1 MILYLYFFSY
11 GLQFLSINF
20 SFICF
25 LLSCCILYDQIIKK
39 KDDLFIIFLAI
50 LPTLSPLDL
59 DNIRYDNLIYF
70 FIFIDPIFIASL
82 FTLYRNFLIINFR
95 KLNYNFFLYIIIFIY
110 ALVNLIILYLSGQ
123 NDNQGLTYA
132 FKAVVYIS
140 AIFTAYTNNFI
151 NFKNQV
157 LKIIIF
163 SIIII
168 YIREV
173 VNLSDTKISGHLIFF
188 ITAFIP
194 FIIFYKFKLLHLL
207 IYLPSLLLIS
217 YQTTTLTIMFLFSH
231 FLFFVRQ
238 IPLFYNNVSLIFL
251 VNFQV
256 ICLILLLFINFFI
269 GNYNPDSYF
278 QTKFLFDRA
287 PLYIAAIENLE
298 YFNFNLKTLTIT
310 SENTL
315 PLSNNN
321 SWSSGAHNYFLTMSI
336 KLGLI
341 PSFIILI
348 IINLFLI
355 KLYNNIKSNFIFVD
369 NFPKLLFISF
379 IATFAVLS
387 SVGNGY
393 AENVGY
399 LFFLLLGCLNSA
411 INLKE
416 NNKIEPQKK

>member
-1 MILYLYFFSY
+1 
-11 GLQFLSINF
+11 
-20 SFICF
+20 
-25 LLSCCILYDQIIKK
+25 
-39 KDDLFIIFLAI
+39 
-50 LPTLSPLDL
+50 
-59 DNIRYDNLIYF
+59 LI
-70 FIFIDPIFIASL
+70 
-82 FTLYRNFLIINFR
+82 
-95 KLNYNFFLYIIIFIY
+95 
-110 ALVNLIILYLSGQ
+110 NLIILYLSGQ

-140 AIFTAYTNNFI
+140 AIFTVYTNNFI

-157 LKIIIF
+157 LKIIIV

-173 VNLSDTKISGHLIFF
+173 VNLSDAKISGHLIFF
-188 ITAFIP
+188 ITAFVP
-194 FIIFYKFKLLHLL
+194 LIIYYKFKLLHLL

-217 YQTTTLTIMFLFSH
+217 YQTTTLTIMFLLSH
-231 FLFFVRQ
+231 FLFFVRK
-238 IPLFYNNVSLIFL
+238 IPLFYNKISLIFL

-256 ICLILLLFINFFI
+256 ISLILLLFINFFI
-269 GNYNPDSYF
+269 EEYNPDSYF

-287 PLYIAAIENLE
+287 PLYISAIENLE
-298 YFNFNLKTLTIT
+298 YFNFNLEPLIIT
-310 SENTL
+310 SENIL
-315 PLSNNN
+315 ALSDNNT
-321 SWSSGAHNYFLTMSI
+321 WSSGAHNYFLTMSI

-393 AENVGY
+393 AESIGY

-416 NNKIEPQKK
+416 NKI

>member
-369 NFPKLLFISF
+369 NFPKLLFISC

>member
-20 SFICF
+20 SFISF

-39 KDDLFIIFLAI
+39 KDDLFTIFLAI
-50 LPTLSPLDL
+50 LPSLSPLVL
-59 DNIRYDNLIYF
+59 NNIRYDNSIYF

-82 FTLYRNFLIINFR
+82 FTLCRNFLTINFR

-110 ALVNLIILYLSGQ
+110 ALINLIILYLSGQ

-140 AIFTAYTNNFI
+140 AIFTLYTNNSI

-157 LKIIIF
+157 LKIIIV

-194 FIIFYKFKLLHLL
+194 LIIFYKFKLLHLL

-217 YQTTTLTIMFLFSH
+217 YQTTTLISIFLLSH

-238 IPLFYNNVSLIFL
+238 ILLFYNKISLIFL

-269 GNYNPDSYF
+269 ENYDPDSYF
-278 QTKFLFDRA
+278 QTKFLFDRV

-298 YFNFNLKTLTIT
+298 YFNFNLNPLIINL
-310 SENTL
+310 ENL
-315 PLSNNN
+315 SSLSNNN
-321 SWSSGAHNYFLTMSI
+321 RWSSGAHNYFLTMSI

-341 PSFIILI
+341 PCFIILI

-393 AENVGY
+393 AENIGY
-399 LFFLLLGCLNSA
+399 LFFLLLGCLNSV
-411 INLKE
+411 INSKE
-416 NNKIEPQKK
+416 NKKIEPQKK

>member
-1 MILYLYFFSY
+1 
-11 GLQFLSINF
+11 
-20 SFICF
+20 
-25 LLSCCILYDQIIKK
+25 LYDQIIKK

-50 LPTLSPLDL
+50 LPSLSPLVL
-59 DNIRYDNLIYF
+59 DNIKYDNSIYF
-70 FIFIDPIFIASL
+70 FLFIDPIFIASL
-82 FTLYRNFLIINFR
+82 FTLYRNFLTINFR

-110 ALVNLIILYLSGQ
+110 ALINLIILYLSGQ

-140 AIFTAYTNNFI
+140 AIFTLYTNNFI

-157 LKIIIF
+157 LKITIV

-173 VNLSDTKISGHLIFF
+173 VNLSDTKIGGHLIFF

-194 FIIFYKFKLLHLL
+194 FIIYYKFKLLHLL
-207 IYLPSLLLIS
+207 IYLPSLLFIS
-217 YQTTTLTIMFLFSH
+217 YQTTTLTSMFLLSH

-238 IPLFYNNVSLIFL
+238 IPLFYNKISLIFL
-251 VNFQV
+251 VNFQ
-256 ICLILLLFINFFI
+256 IISMISLLFINFFI
-269 GNYNPDSYF
+269 ENYNPDSYF
-278 QTKFLFDRA
+278 QTKFLFDRV
-287 PLYIAAIENLE
+287 PLYMAAMEDLE
-298 YFNFNLKTLTIT
+298 YFNFKLKTLIIT
-310 SENTL
+310 SENMLTL
-315 PLSNNN
+315 STNNM
-321 SWSSGAHNYFLTMSI
+321 WSSGAHNYFLTMSI

-341 PSFIILI
+341 PCFIILI

-393 AENVGY
+393 AENIGY

-416 NNKIEPQKK
+416 NKI

>member
-1 MILYLYFFSY
+1 MILYLYFFCF

-20 SFICF
+20 FLISF
-25 LLSCCILYDQIIKK
+25 LLSCYILYDQIIKK

-50 LPTLSPLDL
+50 LPSLSPLVL
-59 DNIRYDNLIYF
+59 GNIRYDNSIYF
-70 FIFIDPIFIASL
+70 FILIDPIFIASL
-82 FTLYRNFLIINFR
+82 FTLYRNFLTINFR
-95 KLNYNFFLYIIIFIY
+95 KINYNFFLYIIIFIY
-110 ALVNLIILYLSGQ
+110 ALINLIILYLSGQ

-140 AIFTAYTNNFI
+140 AIFTVYTNNFI

-238 IPLFYNNVSLIFL
+238 IPLLYNNISLIFL

-256 ICLILLLFINFFI
+256 ISLILLLFINFFI

-298 YFNFNLKTLTIT
+298 YFNFNLNPLTIT

-315 PLSNNN
+315 DLNNN
-321 SWSSGAHNYFLTMSI
+321 NTWSSGAHNYFLTMSI

>member
-20 SFICF
+20 SFISF

-50 LPTLSPLDL
+50 LPSLSPLVL
-59 DNIRYDNLIYF
+59 DNIKYDNSIYF
-70 FIFIDPIFIASL
+70 FLFIDPIFIASL
-82 FTLYRNFLIINFR
+82 FTLYRNFLTINFR

-110 ALVNLIILYLSGQ
+110 ALINLIILYLSGQ

-140 AIFTAYTNNFI
+140 AIFTLYTNNFI

-157 LKIIIF
+157 LKITIV

-173 VNLSDTKISGHLIFF
+173 VNLSDTKIGGHLIFF

-194 FIIFYKFKLLHLL
+194 FIIYYKFKLLHLL
-207 IYLPSLLLIS
+207 IYLPSLLFIS
-217 YQTTTLTIMFLFSH
+217 YQTTTLTSMFLLSH

-238 IPLFYNNVSLIFL
+238 IPLFYNKISLIFL
-251 VNFQV
+251 VNFQ
-256 ICLILLLFINFFI
+256 IISMISLLFINFFI
-269 GNYNPDSYF
+269 ENYNPDSYF
-278 QTKFLFDRA
+278 QTKFLFDRV
-287 PLYIAAIENLE
+287 PLYMAAMEDLE
-298 YFNFNLKTLTIT
+298 YFNFKLKTLIIT
-310 SENTL
+310 SENMLTL
-315 PLSNNN
+315 STNNM
-321 SWSSGAHNYFLTMSI
+321 WSSGAHNYFLTMSI

-341 PSFIILI
+341 PCFIILI

-393 AENVGY
+393 AENIGY

-416 NNKIEPQKK
+416 NKI